1 MKSLQYFSLL
11 AMLLHPM
18 NSTMAF
24 STTATTRFPAKNVA
38 SRSPRQSSA
47 TQLNAFD
54 LSSLDTFF
62 QTDPYLAGFL
72 TCSFKA
78 SAADMVAQFTA
89 DKDQDKDDETPFFNL
104 PRNLAF
110 ILYGGLYQ
118 GCVQTFIFTCLF
130 PLWFPEH
137 TTQTVL
143 SQVAIDLLVL
153 GPMVCMPTVYTMKAL
168 LANDGKDDEEFKWT
182 KGIETYVEHIQTKG
196 VLTKYW
202 SIWGPVQTLNFGVVP
217 PHLRVVFVA
226 MVSFFWICLLSTTM
240 NSSKDESSA
249 QVVEEPS
256 RHPPP
261 AFAFALPSFVPQ
273 QQQQQQQQ
281 LVPIPVLVDSFVERQ
296 LYEQQHAHSHP

>member
-1 MKSLQYFSLL
+1 MMKSLRYLSLL

-18 NSTMAF
+18 NSALAF
-24 STTATTRFPAKNVA
+24 STSAATPRLPTSRTIA
-38 SRSPRQSSA
+38 SRSPHQASA
-47 TQLNAFD
+47 TQLNALG

-72 TCSFKA
+72 TCSIKA
-78 SAADMVAQFTA
+78 SAADMVAQMTGN
-89 DKDQDKDDETPFFNL
+89 KNDQDNKETPFNL

-130 PLWFPEH
+130 PMWFPEQ

-153 GPMVCMPTVYTMKAL
+153 GPMFCMPTVYTMKAL
-168 LANDGKDDEEFKWT
+168 LANSDDDSDEEFRWT

-196 VLTKYW
+196 ILTKYW

-226 MVSFFWICLLSTTM
+226 VVSFFWICLLSTTV
-240 NSSKDESSA
+240 NSSSEEQSAEDSSA
-249 QVVEEPS
+249 
-256 RHPPP
+256 HHHPP
-261 AFAFALPSFVPQ
+261 AFAFALPSFVQ
-273 QQQQQQQQ
+273 QQHQP
-281 LVPIPVLVDSFVERQ
+281 VPIPVLVDSFVERQ
-296 LYEQQHAHSHP
+296 QYERKHAPSHP